1 MQTIANCMT
10 VLRHDP
16 MLQNAIRY
24 NILTDRQDIVG
35 SLGWKRSGTA
45 LTDTDMNYLLLY
57 FEENYG
63 IDQEKKLQAALD
75 IAANENQYHPIRE
88 YLLTLQWDGTERIR
102 HALSKYLGTEESE
115 YTTEAL
121 KLFLLGAINRVFD
134 PGCKFEFMLC
144 LVGGQGAGKSS
155 FFRLL
160 ALKDDWFS
168 DDLKKIDDEN
178 VYRKI
183 KGHWIIEMSEMLA
196 TANARSIE
204 NIKSFL
210 SRQKETYKVPYEVHP
225 EDRPRQCV
233 FAGTSNTLDF
243 LPLDRSGNRRF
254 LPVLVNPGRA
264 ETHILADEDASREY
278 IRQMWAEAMVIYHN
292 GDYRLT
298 LSPEL
303 QEIARSVQR
312 DFMPEDSKAGII
324 QSFLDNFK
332 GDYVCSLML
341 YRETLG
347 NGFESPKQW
356 ELREIGEIMNQ
367 SIRRWVKGPQHRFAA
382 YGQQRSWC
390 RAPAEPQEDYP
401 VIEEQLELPD
411 GWG

>member
-1 MQTIANCMT
+1 
-10 VLRHDP
+10 
-16 MLQNAIRY
+16 
-24 NILTDRQDIVG
+24 
-35 SLGWKRSGTA
+35 
-45 LTDTDMNYLLLY
+45 
-57 FEENYG
+57 
-63 IDQEKKLQAALD
+63 
-75 IAANENQYHPIRE
+75 
-88 YLLTLQWDGTERIR
+88 
-102 HALSKYLGTEESE
+102 
-115 YTTEAL
+115 
-121 KLFLLGAINRVFD
+121 
-134 PGCKFEFMLC
+134 
-144 LVGGQGAGKSS
+144 
-155 FFRLL
+155 
-160 ALKDDWFS
+160 
-168 DDLKKIDDEN
+168 
-178 VYRKI
+178 
-183 KGHWIIEMSEMLA
+183 
-196 TANARSIE
+196 
-204 NIKSFL
+204 
-210 SRQKETYKVPYEVHP
+210 
-225 EDRPRQCV
+225 
-233 FAGTSNTLDF
+233 
-243 LPLDRSGNRRF
+243 
-254 LPVLVNPGRA
+254 
-264 ETHILADEDASREY
+264 
-278 IRQMWAEAMVIYHN
+278 MVIYHN

-341 YRETLG
+341 YREALG